1 MWSVVGDLCASGMP
15 GWLRFDG
22 GVVYGSSE
30 AIEQFNQFLVDWPKI
45 PVTPVGPYLDADR
58 TDEVCA
64 FAVAAN
70 IMRGVELVAGVEPAL
85 PDGDLPPGAIS

>member
-1 MWSVVGDLCASGMP
+1 MWSVVGDLCSSGMP

-30 AIEQFNQFLVDWPKI
+30 AIEQFNQFFVDWSRI
-45 PVTPVGPYLDADR
+45 PVTPAGPFLDPDR
-58 TDEVCA
+58 TDEACA

-70 IMRGVELVAGVEPAL
+70 IMRAVELVAGAEPAL
-85 PDGDLPPGAIS
+85 PVGDLPPDAIS